1 MDLSQRNRTLSQT
14 EIIQLGTIILVCNAA
29 FLALDVVSLSGNPL
43 LSSRENARA
52 TPFPFHPTSREISR
66 PKDGVVL
73 EGVGEEGE
81 GYPQRCCVI
90 FWKFIYLN
98 KNGRRRERRGE
109 TVSVNR
115 IHSHCHGL
123 QCQASRA
130 AMASVLIVA
139 VIFCQAGAG

>member
-1 MDLSQRNRTLSQT
+1 MDLSQRNRTFFADRNNTVRHYYSGVQCSFPRPGRCFPLWLST
-14 EIIQLGTIILVCNAA
+14 SQL
-29 FLALDVVSLSGNPL
+29 
-43 LSSRENARA
+43 SRE
-52 TPFPFHPTSREISR
+52 PTRYPLSLPPHLSRDLASE
-66 PKDGVVL
+66 GWCCV

-81 GYPQRCCVI
+81 GYSQRCCVI

-109 TVSVNR
+109 TVSVHR
-115 IHSHCHGL
+115 IHSHCHGF